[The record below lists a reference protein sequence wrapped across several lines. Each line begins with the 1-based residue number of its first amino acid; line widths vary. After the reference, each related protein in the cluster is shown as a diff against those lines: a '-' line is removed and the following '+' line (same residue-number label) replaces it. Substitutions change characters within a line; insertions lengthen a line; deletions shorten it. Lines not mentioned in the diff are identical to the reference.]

1 MNLNLKKSIKNA
13 EIEHEDSKEDLH
25 FKIKQTIESFD
36 NLESVDVICN
46 YFKQDDL
53 NWVMSYVVL
62 KRMGY
67 EWKFCSEF
75 DLEFVQNRSLLY
87 FKDNQTN
94 EIKAIN
100 AERIEIKAFNNDVES
115 TEQKNIVKIRNVSKI
130 KITGAVELNIENFKI
145 R

>member
-53 NWVMSYVVL
+53 N
-62 KRMGY
+62 
-67 EWKFCSEF
+67 
-75 DLEFVQNRSLLY
+75 
-87 FKDNQTN
+87 
-94 EIKAIN
+94 
-100 AERIEIKAFNNDVES
+100 
-115 TEQKNIVKIRNVSKI
+115 
-130 KITGAVELNIENFKI
+130 
-145 R
+145 